1 MKCMMLW
8 FINKQETLHNCRH
21 EGCKKRVGNQGGL
34 LRKKAASLTVILE
47 GTGRV
52 GIRGIGNPVLTFL
65 VNTQPILMLTQLHK
79 FSSLFYLRFLPAA
92 PNTTPFWSKYTF
104 VTIFMI
110 TTSFSIQ
117 QIWLITAFV
126 YRYIDMYK
134 NSGSHFFSTRQPPI
148 SLLEQLL
155 FLLSDASFKVGLRRD
170 DVELCMKIIVGI
182 LIISGSQ
189 HSTLSNRMKTH

>member
-1 MKCMMLW
+1 
-8 FINKQETLHNCRH
+8 
-21 EGCKKRVGNQGGL
+21 
-34 LRKKAASLTVILE
+34 
-47 GTGRV
+47 
-52 GIRGIGNPVLTFL
+52 
-65 VNTQPILMLTQLHK
+65 
-79 FSSLFYLRFLPAA
+79 
-92 PNTTPFWSKYTF
+92 
-104 VTIFMI
+104 MI

>member
-1 MKCMMLW
+1 MKWPILKSCGLNKDSGRYKCCIIGPCPVMKCMMLW

-92 PNTTPFWSKYTF
+92 PNTTPF
-104 VTIFMI
+104 
-110 TTSFSIQ
+110 
-117 QIWLITAFV
+117 
-126 YRYIDMYK
+126 
-134 NSGSHFFSTRQPPI
+134 
-148 SLLEQLL
+148 
-155 FLLSDASFKVGLRRD
+155 
-170 DVELCMKIIVGI
+170 
-182 LIISGSQ
+182 
-189 HSTLSNRMKTH
+189 